1 METLASVERSGES
14 DLRATIRGMA
24 GFSRPGSQP
33 PRRRGLFSNRSEDRN
48 RGRPTIRRVDS
59 AAPTRAA
66 VSYTSQ
72 RAPKGG
78 GGSIGRTIT
87 TLITRLFGLAAVAI
101 LIAGAIFGV
110 RLVASLGEPSQT
122 VSPSD
127 AVPSASAGQPLIVA
141 PDPATVAASAITI
154 RGSLPEDLL
163 GLSNASLRILVLGE
177 DGAERVGAEIE
188 LPRTPGF
195 EVNGIPLTEGD
206 NSITAVVVV
215 DGVEKTPSAAITV
228 TRDNTAP
235 TVEITSPTPGQLVS
249 GAEVTVRGTSEAGV
263 EIQLRN
269 DTSGL
274 TSSGKAN
281 SNGGYAINISLRD
294 GVNLLTVVATDGVGN
309 SARTSVEITT
319 NASVGRV
326 IAVVNPATIFLNK
339 SPKAF
344 RITATATDS
353 TGATVSGATVCMLIT
368 APGLAPI
375 SLPCT
380 TSDSNGRA
388 IGEYTFPENYNTEGR
403 GLILVTYTLS
413 QGDPLEAT
421 TPFTVKK
428 KP

>member
-1 METLASVERSGES
+1 
-14 DLRATIRGMA
+14 MA

-33 PRRRGLFSNRSEDRN
+33 PRRRGLFSNRREDRSGN
-48 RGRPTIRRVDS
+48 RPAVRRVDS

-66 VSYTSQ
+66 ASYTSQ
-72 RAPKGG
+72 RTPNGG
-78 GGSIGRTIT
+78 GGSLGRTIST
-87 TLITRLFGLAAVAI
+87 MITRLVGLAAVGI
-101 LIAGAIFGV
+101 LIAGALFGV
-110 RLVASLGEPSQT
+110 RLVASLGEPAPSA
-122 VSPSD
+122 SPGD
-127 AVPSASAGQPLIVA
+127 AIPSASAGQPLIVA
-141 PDPATVAASAITI
+141 PDPATVASSAITI

-163 GLSNASLRILVLGE
+163 GLNNASLRIIVVGE
-177 DGAERVGAEIE
+177 DGGERVGAEIE

-195 EVNGIPLTEGD
+195 EVNSIPLTEGA
-206 NSITAVVVV
+206 NSITAVVVI
-215 DGVEKTPSAAITV
+215 DGVETTPSTAITV

-274 TSSGKAN
+274 TSSGTSN
-281 SNGGYAINISLRD
+281 SEGNYAVNISLRD
-294 GVNLLTVVATDGVGN
+294 GLNLLTVVATDGVGN

-375 SLPCT
+375 ALPCT

-388 IGEYTFPENYNTEGR
+388 IGEYTFPENYDTEGR